1 MNLTT
6 GRGDDMKIL
15 VVEDE
20 KKVAS
25 FIKRGLEEEK
35 YEVDVT
41 YDGEE
46 GFQKSQD
53 GSYSLIILDVMLP
66 KKDGLTV
73 VKDLRARKLLTPVLM
88 LTAKDTVEDIVA
100 GLNSGSDDY
109 LTKPFA
115 FAELLARVRALLRRS
130 EQERG
135 AEIRFADLRL
145 DPVTHKVWRKDK
157 EIDLT
162 AKEYSLLEF
171 FMRNPN
177 QVLTRTTIAENV
189 WDYIFDSFTNIIDV
203 YVNYLRKK
211 IDRDADKKLIHT
223 VRGVGYILKEE
234 E

>member
-1 MNLTT
+1 
-6 GRGDDMKIL
+6 
-15 VVEDE
+15 VEDE

-35 YEVDVT
+35 FEVDT
-41 YDGEE
+41 AFDGEE
-46 GFQKSQD
+46 GLQLAIE
-53 GSYSLIILDVMLP
+53 GAYNLIILDVLLP
-66 KKDGLTV
+66 KRDGLSV
-73 VKDLRARKLLTPVLM
+73 VKELRARKLMTPVLM
-88 LTAKDTVEDIVA
+88 LTAKDSLEDIVA

-109 LTKPFA
+109 LSKPFA

-130 EQERG
+130 ELERG

-162 AKEYSLLEF
+162 AKEYGLLEF

-177 QVLTRTTIAENV
+177 QVLTRTTIAEHV
-189 WDYIFDSFTNIIDV
+189 WDYVFDSFTNIIDV

-211 IDRDADKKLIHT
+211 VDRDSDTKLIHT

>member
-1 MNLTT
+1 
-6 GRGDDMKIL
+6 MKIL

-20 KKVAS
+20 KKVAG

-35 YEVDVT
+35 FEVEVA
-41 YDGEE
+41 YDGED
-46 GFQKSQD
+46 GFQKAAE
-53 GSYSLIILDVMLP
+53 GSYSLVILDVMLP
-66 KKDGLTV
+66 KKDGLSI
-73 VKDLRARKLLTPVLM
+73 VKDLRSKKVLTPVLM

-109 LTKPFA
+109 LAKPFA

-234 E
+234 D

>member
-1 MNLTT
+1 
-6 GRGDDMKIL
+6 MKIL

-25 FIKRGLEEEK
+25 FIKRGLEEET
-35 YEVDVT
+35 YEVDVA

-46 GFQKSQD
+46 GLQKVVE
-53 GSYSLIILDVMLP
+53 GAYGLVILDVMLP
-66 KKDGLTV
+66 KKDGLAV
-73 VKDLRARKLLTPVLM
+73 VTEMRAKKVTTPVLM

-115 FAELLARVRALLRRS
+115 FAELLARVRALIRRS

-135 AEIRFADLRL
+135 AEICFADLRL

-234 E
+234 D